1 MEHPRM
7 YVTLRLGFSA
17 KVGEAVYDSAGVIIF
32 SGTRQEIYSLFG
44 TKNIRRFIDPDRWS
58 GADIQQY
65 PKGWM
70 HLSRENYAAAM
81 QEPHKP
87 NQRSKTMTEK
97 STTAISIKKPETALN
112 RAQTEVGSIIEQ
124 IEAKIVDKEEN
135 YKGLVYDA
143 TTPEGYENCREVCKE
158 LRPLRADVEKTRK
171 ALKAPVTALGKKV
184 DAGFK
189 TLLQRMDKLLE
200 APHKAYRAED
210 ERKEREEAERVEKAQ
225 NAMTWMR
232 NLCNTAMQVDS
243 AKIQDLITKLEEKE
257 IDPELFQELLA
268 EATSLKEQTLQSLKM
283 ALSLKQQAEEN
294 ERKLAEMQKEASQ
307 STREEEKQPEPS
319 KQAESIK
326 HADTATHRNDK
337 EDANSY
343 LAHPSN
349 KKAPA
354 VQAQGYSPLELWPS
368 DMDRAENEAL
378 DEVCTKLEEA
388 EEYIAFMSRQIGL
401 KQGAA

>member
-1 MEHPRM
+1 MAHQRM

-17 KVGEAVYDSAGVIIF
+17 VVGEAVYDSGAVIIF
-32 SGTRQEIYSLFG
+32 NGTRQEIYSLFG
-44 TKNIRRFIDPDRWS
+44 TKNVRRFIDPDRWS
-58 GADIQQY
+58 GPDIQQY

-70 HLSRENYAAAM
+70 HLSRETYTAEM
-81 QEPHKP
+81 QGKDKP

-124 IEAKIVDKEEN
+124 IEAKIADKEEN
-135 YKGLVYDA
+135 YQGLVYDA

-189 TLLQRMDKLLE
+189 TLIQRMDKLLE
-200 APHKAYRAED
+200 APQEAYRAED
-210 ERKEREEAERVEKAQ
+210 ERKERIEAERIEKAQ

-243 AKIQDLITKLEEKE
+243 AKIQELLNKLEEKE

-268 EATSLKEQTLQSLKM
+268 EATGLKEQTLQSLKM

-294 ERKLAEMQKEASQ
+294 ERKLAEMQKEATQ
-307 STREEEKQPEPS
+307 RAQEEEKQPEPS
-319 KQAESIK
+319 KQAETLKPASE
-326 HADTATHRNDK
+326 ATHRNDSD
-337 EDANSY
+337 DAASY
-343 LAHPSN
+343 MAHPSN

-354 VQAQGYSPLELWPS
+354 VQAQSYSPLELWPS
-368 DMDRAENEAL
+368 DTDRAENEAL
-378 DEVCTKLEEA
+378 DEVCIKLQEA
-388 EEYIAFMSRQIGL
+388 EEYIEFLSRQIGL
-401 KQGAA
+401 KQEVA